1 MKRKFGFITRTGVAV
16 AALVLA
22 RPLLASPFPQTS
34 QGSVIFT
41 VDGAMFRADSQ
52 SVRQEVY
59 YSFPAASLTYLPGKL
74 GGYRAVYTTEVVLR
88 DSTGTPR
95 GTNSWRSENTI
106 SSVGEA
112 REQQLT
118 VSNQVEFQ
126 LAPGSWQ
133 LAVTIRDSA
142 SGRAGV
148 AQIPF
153 RVSAFPIRELA
164 ISDLEFATEIRP
176 DTTSSI
182 FTKNTYRVIPR
193 VNRLYGGRISEGSL
207 PVLNWYCE
215 IYNLKPLSA
224 SGAKGTFRL
233 DYTVLDSSGKAVQEV
248 PGEVREKPGTSVVEV
263 GAMNV
268 AGLKA
273 GKYHLV
279 LKVHDLDSQSEAV
292 REGIFEKLPLELVK
306 ASPVSAGSGAKLY
319 YDQIQYLTIP
329 DTVKFYKGL
338 SPEGKKQFLEE
349 FWKRHDLNV
358 FAANMKYVEEHFS
371 SGFKKGP
378 QTDRGRV
385 FLKYGKPDEV
395 VPHPADEQYPPHEI
409 WFYYGQ
415 GGKQFVFSDL
425 SGYGKFELVYSSVTG
440 ESSNPRWQT
449 LFDPSDLH
457 K

>member
-34 QGSVIFT
+34 QGGVIFT

-52 SVRQEVY
+52 SVRQEIY
-59 YSFPAASLTYLPGKL
+59 YSLPATSLTYNPTE
-74 GGYRAVYTTEVVLR
+74 GGRLRAAYTTEIALR
-88 DSTGTPR
+88 DSSGNSR
-95 GTNSWRSENTI
+95 GINTWKSENLI
-106 SSVGEA
+106 ASLAEA
-112 REQQLT
+112 KERHQF

-126 LAPGSWQ
+126 LAPGIWQ
-133 LAVTIRDSA
+133 LAVAIRDSA
-142 SGRAGV
+142 SGRAGEIHIPLRISV
-148 AQIPF
+148 FPAQGLA
-153 RVSAFPIRELA
+153 VSALELSA
-164 ISDLEFATEIRP
+164 EVHP
-176 DTTSSI
+176 DTGSSI
-182 FTKNTYRVIPR
+182 FTKNGYRVTPQPDH
-193 VNRLYGGRISEGSL
+193 LFGGRL
-207 PVLNWYCE
+207 PFLYWYFE
-215 IYNLKPLSA
+215 IYNLSLPAAGS
-224 SGAKGTFRL
+224 KGTFRL
-233 DYTVLDSSGKAVQEV
+233 DYSVLDSSGKAVQEV
-248 PGEVREKPGTSVVEV
+248 SGEIREKPGRSVVEV
-263 GAMNV
+263 GGIPV
-268 AGLKA
+268 AGLLPGRYRLRLKA
-273 GKYHLV
+273 Y
-279 LKVHDLDSQSEAV
+279 DLDSKSEAV
-292 REGIFEKLPLELVK
+292 REETFEKLPLELAK
-306 ASPVSAGSGAKLY
+306 AWPVAAGSGTEAY

-349 FWKRHDLNV
+349 FWKRHDLNA